1 MSDYELV
8 ARTRPKE
15 LSKAIQEGVPAVV
28 RGTIVSALVESLR
41 SSRLTSQLAK
51 VATHVSIQ
59 VDNARSNIFGAS

>member
-28 RGTIVSALVESLR
+28 RGTIVSAL
-41 SSRLTSQLAK
+41 SRVT
-51 VATHVSIQ
+51 
-59 VDNARSNIFGAS
+59 G